1 MSRSIEEL
9 ASMTEAIYE
18 WWLVSTV
25 LAYRPVDSNT
35 QPEHSYVLFAT
46 SWFLLFDVSRKVGDV
61 ELCFEDVAEL
71 TVVTY

>member
-25 LAYRPVDSNT
+25 LACRPVDSNT